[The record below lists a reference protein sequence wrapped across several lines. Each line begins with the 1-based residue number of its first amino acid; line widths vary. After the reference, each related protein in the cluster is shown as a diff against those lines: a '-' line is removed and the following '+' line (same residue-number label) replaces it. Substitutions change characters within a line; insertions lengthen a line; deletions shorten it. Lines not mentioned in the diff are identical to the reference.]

1 MTPRCRV
8 LIRNRLR
15 DEKGMALILAVG
27 MLAIFSLLGFAVH
40 EVASRD
46 VRSSAVF
53 RAQES
58 AFYAAERA
66 VEYALN
72 RDMLLTMGAGI
83 DLKTGTHP
91 ASINAGSTKA
101 SGGGELDLG
110 SVNDAGPGEMPIK
123 LKAKYGSDF
132 GANYYYITVKGIGPE
147 ETEAEIDTQVVRLFK
162 RDDDNIFRT
171 TGGG

>member
-1 MTPRCRV
+1 MNPRSE
-8 LIRNRLR
+8 IRFMRRLA
-15 DEKGMALILAVG
+15 DQKGMALILAIG
-27 MLAIFSLLGFAVH
+27 MLAIFSLLGFTVH
-40 EVASRD
+40 QVASRD
-46 VRSSAVF
+46 VRSSATF
-53 RAQES
+53 RAQET

-72 RDMLLTMGAGI
+72 RDLLLTMGSGV
-83 DLKTGTHP
+83 DLTSGSHQT
-91 ASINAGSTKA
+91 SINAGNSLI

-110 SVNDAGPGEMPIK
+110 SVSDAGPGEMPIK
-123 LKAKYGSDF
+123 LKARYGSDF

-147 ETEAEIDTQVVRLFK
+147 NTEAEIDSQVVRLFK